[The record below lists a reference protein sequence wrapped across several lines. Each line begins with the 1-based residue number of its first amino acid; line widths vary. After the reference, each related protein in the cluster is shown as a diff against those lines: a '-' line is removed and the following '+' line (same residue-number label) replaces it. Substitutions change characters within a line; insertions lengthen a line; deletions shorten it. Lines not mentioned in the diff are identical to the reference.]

1 MPFLISRNFI
11 FGNDRESWHTV
22 ECFIALNV
30 CTHHLELV
38 GTVLFCI
45 HLVIKR
51 QFQIC
56 INLSLLL
63 KGRSKSSFT
72 AIPIDNVLGS
82 KTYLSI
88 CFIFKR
94 SLIITIKTTWILFM
108 LLFKRHKRSHMSLSD
123 DFMMKYFE
131 FYRLNRNASVKIS
144 VNLMPKL
151 S

>member
-1 MPFLISRNFI
+1 MPFLISGNSI

-51 QFQIC
+51 HFPIC
-56 INLSLLL
+56 INLSLLI

-72 AIPIDNVLGS
+72 AIPIDNVLHS

-88 CFIFKR
+88 YFIFKR
-94 SLIITIKTTWILFM
+94 SLIITTIRTTWILFM

-123 DFMMKYFE
+123 DFMMKYF
-131 FYRLNRNASVKIS
+131 
-144 VNLMPKL
+144 
-151 S
+151 